1 MKQEFKTTELRQTAE
16 AIRDAVLA
24 KSITPDMVGGTML
37 ALVNASGEVI
47 EALGNLESE
56 RVTVKV
62 QAYDGQ
68 SRVDVTGAKVYLDQ
82 FSIGGVPTVS
92 VPRQEYEVDEN
103 GEVTFEVLKGYQY
116 TVFSK
121 LDGMAASFQFA
132 YEACQESRTIE
143 LWNFPVGVWM
153 LGAVDYAN
161 YDTEEYRE
169 VPLIASTFLSDIPEQ
184 LLCWD
189 IHDDEENEGGW
200 LDKIMV
206 ATAETTFA
214 IEQDAKSEDYLT
226 WSGNRYYGKAIPGM
240 RLIYPDMEK
249 FDGDYDSAWNDA
261 VERARNDYD
270 GNLNTAKI
278 LAFCK
283 SAPAAEFCADA
294 QASYVAQRFLPS
306 AGQLYLIYLNKAAID
321 ALATKANDEGGMEF
335 PLLDK
340 DYNWYWSSTQYDEW
354 CAWHVTV
361 NDGDAHGDCRDDGN
375 YVRAVSAFH
384 FKY

>member
-169 VPLIASTFLSDIPEQ
+169 VPLIASTFLSDIP
-184 LLCWD
+184 D
-189 IHDDEENEGGW
+189 
-200 LDKIMV
+200 
-206 ATAETTFA
+206 
-214 IEQDAKSEDYLT
+214 LT
-226 WSGNRYYGKAIPGM
+226 QFSP
-240 RLIYPDMEK
+240 
-249 FDGDYDSAWNDA
+249 
-261 VERARNDYD
+261 
-270 GNLNTAKI
+270 
-278 LAFCK
+278 
-283 SAPAAEFCADA
+283 
-294 QASYVAQRFLPS
+294 
-306 AGQLYLIYLNKAAID
+306 
-321 ALATKANDEGGMEF
+321 
-335 PLLDK
+335 
-340 DYNWYWSSTQYDEW
+340 
-354 CAWHVTV
+354 
-361 NDGDAHGDCRDDGN
+361 
-375 YVRAVSAFH
+375 
-384 FKY
+384 